1 MARTGTSTHVT
12 SDSIRLIDCSDGEL
26 TMRIDHITIATD
38 DLDATVAFYRDVLG
52 LEIGPRPAFPFAGA
66 WLYAGGQPIVHLK
79 APGAQERADAALDHV
94 AFYTDDFS
102 SFIARLD
109 GMHLSYKQQV
119 LPDGSLRQCFL
130 RDPNG
135 VRLEITGR

>member
-1 MARTGTSTHVT
+1 
-12 SDSIRLIDCSDGEL
+12 
-26 TMRIDHITIATD
+26 MRIDHITIATD
-38 DLDATVAFYRDVLG
+38 DLDATLGFYQDVLG
-52 LEIGPRPAFPFAGA
+52 LEVGPRPAFPFAEA
-66 WLYAGGQPIVHLK
+66 WLYAGGRPIVHLK
-79 APGAQERADAALDHV
+79 APGVQRADSALDHV

-109 GMHLSYKQQV
+109 RMHLTYKQQV
-119 LPDGSLRQCFL
+119 LSDGSLRQCFL

>member
-1 MARTGTSTHVT
+1 MERTDTSTQVT
-12 SDSIRLIDCSDGEL
+12 PASIPLTGCSDGEL
-26 TMRIDHITIATD
+26 TMRIDHVTIATD
-38 DLDATVAFYRDVLG
+38 DLDATVAFYQDVLG
-52 LEIGPRPAFPFAGA
+52 LEVGPRPAFSFAGA
-66 WLYAGGQPIVHLK
+66 WLYAGGRPIVHLK
-79 APGAQERADAALDHV
+79 APGVQRADAALDHV

-109 GMHLSYKQQV
+109 RMHLTYKQQV

-135 VRLEITGR
+135 VCLEITGR

>member
-1 MARTGTSTHVT
+1 
-12 SDSIRLIDCSDGEL
+12 
-26 TMRIDHITIATD
+26 MRIDHVTIATD
-38 DLDATVAFYRDVLG
+38 DLDATLAFYRDVLG
-52 LEIGPRPAFPFAGA
+52 LEVGPRPAFPFAGA

-79 APGAQERADAALDHV
+79 TPGVQRADSALDHV

-102 SFIARLD
+102 NVIARLD
-109 GMHLSYKQQV
+109 RMHLTYQHQV

-130 RDPNG
+130 TDANG

>member
-1 MARTGTSTHVT
+1 MVRTDTSTQVT
-12 SDSIRLIDCSDGEL
+12 STSMPLPGCSDGEL

-38 DLDATVAFYRDVLG
+38 DLDATIAFYQDVLG
-52 LEIGPRPAFPFAGA
+52 LEVGPRPAFPFAGA
-66 WLYAGGQPIVHLK
+66 WLYAGGRPIVHLK
-79 APGAQERADAALDHV
+79 APGVQGRADSALDHV
-94 AFYTDDFS
+94 AFYTEDFS

-109 GMHLSYKQQV
+109 RMHLSYRHQV

-135 VRLEITGR
+135 VQIGRAS